1 MRRQTAQAI
10 PPIRLDLAVS
20 NDTLW
25 LLRRPSSM
33 KKWMLLFGLLLA
45 TGFYS
50 CKSSTPLADGA
61 SQQANEETP
70 ALEVPDAAIPNEV
83 DTGSTGSLEPDTV
96 EVTPEGFPFV
106 VSTFAT
112 SDLIEANAGGCGMSL
127 WRVGESPMSDG
138 LLFFHG
144 IDEAA
149 LMMFDGEFQTLD
161 RTEASGEEFYGQQSE
176 QTFETVDG
184 QTTVRVSVTLG
195 EPGEIESIGISDG
208 TLAIETEGIATE
220 IPVVGDAGC

>member
-1 MRRQTAQAI
+1 
-10 PPIRLDLAVS
+10 
-20 NDTLW
+20 
-25 LLRRPSSM
+25 M

-50 CKSSTPLADGA
+50 CKSSAPLADGT
-61 SQQANEETP
+61 SQQTNEETP
-70 ALEVPDAAIPNEV
+70 ALEVPDAAIPNEA
-83 DTGSTGSLEPDTV
+83 DTGSLEPDTA
-96 EVTPEGFPFV
+96 EVTPEGFPFA

-195 EPGEIESIGISDG
+195 EPGEIESVGISDG
-208 TLAIETEGIATE
+208 TLTVETEGLATE